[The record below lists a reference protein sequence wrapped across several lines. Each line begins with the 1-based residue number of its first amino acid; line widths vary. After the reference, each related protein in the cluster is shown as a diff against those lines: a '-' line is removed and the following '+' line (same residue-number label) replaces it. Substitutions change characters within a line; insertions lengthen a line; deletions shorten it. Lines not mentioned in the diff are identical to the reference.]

1 MAEDALPVGVIGVG
15 ALGRH
20 HARVWASL
28 PAARLVGV
36 YDTDPARAAEV
47 AAQQG
52 CRAYADVL
60 ALLGDVRAVS
70 VAVPTV
76 DHHALSR
83 CALEQGRDV
92 LVEKPMTTTL
102 EEADDLL
109 ALAAERGAVLQVGHI
124 ERFNPATEA
133 LLTAGKGAR
142 FVEVHRLGS
151 FSPRSLDV
159 DVVLDLMIHD
169 LDIVLCL
176 DGSEPVQIEAVGVPV
191 LTPRVDIAN
200 ARLRFASGLIANLTA
215 SRVSVEKTRKFR
227 VFAPRTYVSAD
238 FTAREA
244 QVYRLEA
251 DESGRPRIASTRH
264 GAADQEPLRLQIEA
278 FAEGGSGSVPSGR
291 LRKRRPAGP
300 RPRPRR
306 FWLGWLT
313 HLRTHLRVPPVIP
326 ERDPKDLVRFSLSV
340 SFCPFPSKAPTK
352 AGPPTHSPAPQA
364 QCPTA
369 PARLDGS
376 WADRLQ
382 VQHLVWIT

>member
-1 MAEDALPVGVIGVG
+1 VAEGALDVGVIGVG

-28 PAARLVGV
+28 PGARLVGV
-36 YDTDPARAAEV
+36 FDTEPARATEV
-47 AAQQG
+47 ASEQG
-52 CRAYADVL
+52 CRAYGDVES
-60 ALLGDVRAVS
+60 LLGDVRAVS

-76 DHHALSR
+76 DHHAVSR
-83 CALEQGRDV
+83 RALERGRDV
-92 LVEKPMTTTL
+92 LLEKPMTATL

-133 LLTAGKGAR
+133 LLSAGKGAR

-176 DGSEPVQIEAVGVPV
+176 DGTEPVQIEAVGVPV

-215 SRVSVEKTRKFR
+215 SRVSVEKVRKFR

-251 DESGRPRIASTRH
+251 DDSGRPRIASARH
-264 GAADQEPLRLQIEA
+264 GAPDQEPLRLQIEA
-278 FAEGGSGSVPSGR
+278 FAKAVRDRSRPVVSGSDGRRALALAHAILARMADAPSDAPSG
-291 LRKRRPAGP
+291 
-300 RPRPRR
+300 
-306 FWLGWLT
+306 
-313 HLRTHLRVPPVIP
+313 
-326 ERDPKDLVRFSLSV
+326 
-340 SFCPFPSKAPTK
+340 
-352 AGPPTHSPAPQA
+352 
-364 QCPTA
+364 
-369 PARLDGS
+369 PARNP
-376 WADRLQ
+376 
-382 VQHLVWIT
+382 